1 MIARTRVETIGRCLP
16 LESGKFCTLFY
27 SDALL
32 NASLPAQN
40 LIVPWDGIRFDK
52 ETFQNEGAAVAA
64 MELRG
69 DAVITVWSVKGAE
82 D

>member
-1 MIARTRVETIGRCLP
+1 M
-16 LESGKFCTLFY
+16 
-27 SDALL
+27 
-32 NASLPAQN
+32 
-40 LIVPWDGIRFDK
+40 PWDGIRFDK